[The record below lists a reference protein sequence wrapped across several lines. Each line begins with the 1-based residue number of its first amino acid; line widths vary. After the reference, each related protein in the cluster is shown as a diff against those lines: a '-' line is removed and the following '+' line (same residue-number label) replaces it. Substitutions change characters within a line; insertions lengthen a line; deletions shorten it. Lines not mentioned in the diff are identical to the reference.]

1 MQQVVLIGKEFKERA
16 KRKAAL
22 QQQTLSGIAFLG
34 LHTFVSGRL
43 GEFVEEGGP
52 YPYAADRL
60 LFVVNDDD
68 LVEEARARL
77 PEGESMASLYRTIFY
92 KYLRGELT
100 LTLA

>member
-1 MQQVVLIGKEFKERA
+1 MQQVALIGKNMKEQAKERA
-16 KRKAAL
+16 KRE
-22 QQQTLSGIAFLG
+22 QQTLSGVAYLG
-34 LHTFVSGRL
+34 LKSFVGGGL
-43 GEFVEEGGP
+43 GEFVEDCGP
-52 YPYAADRL
+52 FPLAADRL

-68 LVEEARARL
+68 LVEEARAKL

>member
-60 LFVVNDDD
+60 LFVVSDDE
-68 LVEEARARL
+68 LVEEARANL
-77 PEGESMASLYRTIFY
+77 PTGRTMADLYRTIFS
-92 KYLRGELT
+92 KWFSGELNPR
-100 LTLA
+100 LA